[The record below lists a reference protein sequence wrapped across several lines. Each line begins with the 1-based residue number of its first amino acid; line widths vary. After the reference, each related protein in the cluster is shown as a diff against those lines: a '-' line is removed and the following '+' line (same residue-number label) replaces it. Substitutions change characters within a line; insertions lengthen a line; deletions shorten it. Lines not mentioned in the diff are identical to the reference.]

1 MLKRIKSIYILKFCF
16 SYINKYEKTLEI
28 IRYNKKLQKKL
39 DININIYKRFSG
51 RYIIYESKEK
61 LKGKEYNSYNNSLIY
76 EGEYINLKKNGKGKE
91 YNEYGKLIFEGVYF
105 KGKKWIGKVQDYYI
119 NGRIKFDGEYL
130 NGKINGKG
138 YDNYNMVIYEIN
150 DGIGLVR
157 ECDNNNILLFEGQYI
172 NGKRHGKGK
181 EGFFQQT
188 FEGEYYEGKKWN
200 GTGYIYNKAIYEL
213 KNGNGHI
220 KEYCDNILIFE
231 GEYSNGL
238 KNGKGREYFGNRALI
253 QQKEKL
259 NKLKIKDNEN
269 KERNILFEG
278 EYLNG
283 YKLKGKEY
291 NIDDVLIF
299 EGEYFKGHKFKGR
312 EFFPNGKLE
321 YEGEY
326 LFDKKWN
333 GKGYDENGKVIYE
346 LIKGNGK
353 VKEYKN
359 GKLIFEG
366 EYLNGESNGKGKEY
380 VNGILIYDGD
390 YLNGYRKKGK

>member
-1 MLKRIKSIYILKFCF
+1 MLKEIKSIYILKFCF
-16 SYINKYEKTLEI
+16 SHINKYEKTLEI
-28 IRYNKKLQKKL
+28 IRYNKKLQKRL
-39 DININIYKRFSG
+39 DINIHIYKRFSG
-51 RYIIYESKEK
+51 RYIKYETKEK

-91 YNEYGKLIFEGVYF
+91 YNEYGKLIFKGIYL
-105 KGKKWIGKVQDYYI
+105 KGKKWIGKVLDYYF
-119 NGRIKFDGEYL
+119 NGRIKFEGEYL

-138 YDNYNMVIYEIN
+138 YDNYHMVIYEIN

-213 KNGNGHI
+213 KNGNGYI

-269 KERNILFEG
+269 KETNILFEG

-283 YKLKGKEY
+283 YRLKGKEY

-333 GKGYDENGKVIYE
+333 GKGYDEKGKVIYE
-346 LIKGNGK
+346 LINGNGK

-366 EYLNGESNGKGKEY
+366 EYLNGERNGKGKEY